1 MEQKSRILFFST
13 KQKKDINY
21 PLKSNWVG
29 MFELG
34 KTGEKATTEQKFTYY
49 QYAVNYSVKPQCY
62 SSATKCRKNILN
74 TDLKSP
80 NYDLLNAF

>member
-34 KTGEKATTEQKFTYY
+34 KTGEKATTEQKFTY
-49 QYAVNYSVKPQCY
+49 
-62 SSATKCRKNILN
+62 
-74 TDLKSP
+74 
-80 NYDLLNAF
+80 